1 MAPSMSDNAMNNNTN
16 IVPQSETIQPTD
28 LSHETTKKE
37 VEEEEVLQ
45 RTKQEFLSEAHER
58 EETQRNQNS
67 FIFSNNA
74 PQQSKLQLQIYYN

>member
-1 MAPSMSDNAMNNNTN
+1 MTQTGTNNNTN
-16 IVPQSETIQPTD
+16 VAPQTGPNQPD
-28 LSHETTKKE
+28 IHHETAKKA
-37 VEEEEVLQ
+37 VEEGEHRIQHESQ
-45 RTKQEFLSEAHER
+45 SEAHER